1 MDGEARAGGVP
12 PGPSGK
18 PGGPETAADAPAAG
32 ARARPRE
39 ADSDVSTAPP
49 AVAEAPEAVDEP
61 GESAEHDHGP
71 ADRVDKPVIE
81 RKASASSSGSG
92 RSRSWSRPVAIT
104 ASTVVA
110 VALGFGL
117 TVQIRISGETDPQV
131 GTREEDLVVILDELN
146 TREEALRRQIGE
158 TRQTIEELTSGQQQ
172 SERAAEEAQARAE
185 AIGILN
191 GTLPATGPGIRLT
204 IEDPDGAV
212 PTSVVLDAI
221 QELRGADA
229 EALQVDGVRVVVS
242 SAVTGSPGALRIDG
256 VPLDSPYEFVAVGP
270 PAAMDIALNVSGG
283 VVADVSRVGG
293 TATVR
298 QTDIVTVDA
307 TVG

>member
-1 MDGEARAGGVP
+1 
-12 PGPSGK
+12 
-18 PGGPETAADAPAAG
+18 
-32 ARARPRE
+32 
-39 ADSDVSTAPP
+39 
-49 AVAEAPEAVDEP
+49 
-61 GESAEHDHGP
+61 
-71 ADRVDKPVIE
+71 
-81 RKASASSSGSG
+81 
-92 RSRSWSRPVAIT
+92 
-104 ASTVVA
+104 
-110 VALGFGL
+110 FGL